1 MAFSVSPDALAQTRA
16 VLRAVG
22 RRSPLSGLGGMSMAT
37 SGAGFALRHMHEA
50 DLPVVLAVEHAAYPY
65 PWTEGIFRDCL
76 RVGYH
81 CLVAESVA
89 GTVPGLSPADGRP
102 LVGHAIMSAAVGE
115 CHLLNLC
122 VHPAWQGQGLGRRM
136 LLRLFCIGRANN
148 ADTAFLEVRASN
160 RRAIALYESEGFC
173 EVGLRRGYYP
183 AGDRREDAVVMA
195 RPLL

>member
-1 MAFSVSPDALAQTRA
+1 LAFPRARSVSGVVTVVTP
-16 VLRAVG
+16 
-22 RRSPLSGLGGMSMAT
+22 
-37 SGAGFALRHMHEA
+37 GAGFVLRHMYET
-50 DLPVVLAVEHAAYPY
+50 DLPAVLMVENAAYPY

-81 CLVAESVA
+81 CLVAEPAPA
-89 GTVPGLSPADGRP
+89 GLDGLDPTAVLP
-102 LVGHAIMSAAVGE
+102 LVGHAVMSAAVGE

-122 VHPAWQGQGLGRRM
+122 VHPDWQGRGLGRRM
-136 LLRLFCIGRANN
+136 LLRLFSIGRANN

-160 RRAIALYESEGFC
+160 GRAMALYASEGFC

-183 AGDRREDAVVMA
+183 AGGRREDAVVMA

>member
-1 MAFSVSPDALAQTRA
+1 MSPST
-16 VLRAVG
+16 
-22 RRSPLSGLGGMSMAT
+22 P
-37 SGAGFALRHMHEA
+37 GAGFALRPMYEA
-50 DLPVVLAVEHAAYPY
+50 DLPAVLAVETTAYPY

-81 CLVAESVA
+81 CLVAQPTPGPGVTFA
-89 GTVPGLSPADGRP
+89 QAVPAP
-102 LVGHAIMSAAVGE
+102 LVGHAVMSAAVGE

-122 VHPAWQGQGLGRRM
+122 VHPDWQGRGLGRRM
-136 LLRLFCIGRANN
+136 LLRLFAIGRANN

-160 RRAIALYESEGFC
+160 RGAIALYASEGFC

-183 AGDRREDAVVMA
+183 AGNRREDAIVMA

>member
-1 MAFSVSPDALAQTRA
+1 MY
-16 VLRAVG
+16 
-22 RRSPLSGLGGMSMAT
+22 
-37 SGAGFALRHMHEA
+37 EA
-50 DLPVVLAVEHAAYPY
+50 DLPAVLTVENAAYSY

-81 CLVAESVA
+81 CLVAEPVA
-89 GTVPGLSPADGRP
+89 GNVPGLAPGDPRP
-102 LVGHAIMSAAVGE
+102 LVGHAVMSAAVGE

-122 VHPAWQGQGLGRRM
+122 VHPDWQSRGLGRRI
-136 LLRLFCIGRANN
+136 LLRLFSIGRANN

>member
-1 MAFSVSPDALAQTRA
+1 
-16 VLRAVG
+16 
-22 RRSPLSGLGGMSMAT
+22 
-37 SGAGFALRHMHEA
+37 MHEA
-50 DLPVVLAVEHAAYPY
+50 DLPAVLTVENAAYPY

-81 CLVAESVA
+81 CLVAEPVA
-89 GTVPGLSPADGRP
+89 RNVPRLAPGDHRP
-102 LVGHAIMSAAVGE
+102 LVGHAVMSAAVGE

-122 VHPAWQGQGLGRRM
+122 VHPDWQGRGLGRRI
-136 LLRLFCIGRANN
+136 LLRLFAIGRANN

-183 AGDRREDAVVMA
+183 AGERREDAVVMA

>member
-1 MAFSVSPDALAQTRA
+1 M
-16 VLRAVG
+16 G
-22 RRSPLSGLGGMSMAT
+22 RVGMSVVAP
-37 SGAGFALRHMHEA
+37 GAGFALRHMVAA
-50 DLPVVLAVEHAAYPY
+50 DLLGVLAVENVAYPY

-81 CLVAESVA
+81 CLVAEPA
-89 GTVPGLSPADGRP
+89 PGTVPWLARAAPVP
-102 LVGHAIMSAAVGE
+102 LVGHAVMSAAVGE

-122 VHPAWQGQGLGRRM
+122 VHPDWQGRGLGRRM
-136 LLRLFCIGRANN
+136 LLRLFSIGRANN

-160 RRAIALYESEGFC
+160 RRAIALYEAEGFC

>member
-1 MAFSVSPDALAQTRA
+1 MPALELAGASVAGPE
-16 VLRAVG
+16 G
-22 RRSPLSGLGGMSMAT
+22 
-37 SGAGFALRHMHEA
+37 GFALRHMYEA
-50 DLPVVLAVEHAAYPY
+50 DLPAVLLVENAAYPY

-81 CLVAESVA
+81 CLVAEPA
-89 GTVPGLSPADGRP
+89 PGTVPGLAPASPAF
-102 LVGHAIMSAAVGE
+102 LVGHAVMSAAVGE

-122 VHPAWQGQGLGRRM
+122 VHPDWQGRGLGRRM
-136 LLRLFCIGRANN
+136 LLRLFSIGRANN

-183 AGDRREDAVVMA
+183 AGDRREDALVMA

>member
-1 MAFSVSPDALAQTRA
+1 
-16 VLRAVG
+16 
-22 RRSPLSGLGGMSMAT
+22 MST
-37 SGAGFALRHMHEA
+37 VTPGAGFSLRRMVEA
-50 DLPVVLAVEHAAYPY
+50 DLPAVLAVEHAAYPY

-81 CLVAESVA
+81 CLVAEPA
-89 GTVPGLSPADGRP
+89 PGTIPGLAPVAPAA

-122 VHPAWQGQGLGRRM
+122 VHPDWQGLGLGRRM
-136 LLRLFCIGRANN
+136 LLRLFSIGRANN
-148 ADTAFLEVRASN
+148 ADTAFLEVRTSN